1 MTTTPPASW
10 YPDPEH
16 AGWQRY
22 WDGQAWTEHRA
33 PALERQT
40 RFLHQLVST
49 LFPDPT
55 A

>member
-1 MTTTPPASW
+1 MLAL
-10 YPDPEH
+10 YHIVVGYFAIADLYGDVRGEDLL
-16 AGWQRY
+16 A
-22 WDGQAWTEHRA
+22 A

-49 LFPDPT
+49 LFPDPS